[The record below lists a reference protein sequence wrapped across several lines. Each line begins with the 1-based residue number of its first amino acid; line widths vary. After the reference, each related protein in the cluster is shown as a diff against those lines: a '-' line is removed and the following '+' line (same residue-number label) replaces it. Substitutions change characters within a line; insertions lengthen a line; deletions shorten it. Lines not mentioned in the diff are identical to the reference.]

1 MNVRYTC
8 NNKNLTVVNF
18 YTPNQEKEANGRNT
32 ECSEE

>member
-18 YTPNQEKEANGRNT
+18 YAQNQEKEANGRNT